1 MCEEQ
6 ARQKIPPHFLQCYR
20 GGHGRQHARTR
31 KMRARVNTYMAS
43 VDEGEGLTAEE
54 GVAVGS
60 IGVLLPE
67 IAG

>member
-1 MCEEQ
+1 
-6 ARQKIPPHFLQCYR
+6 
-20 GGHGRQHARTR
+20 
-31 KMRARVNTYMAS
+31 MRARVNTYMAS